1 MATPNNEKEKFTEK
15 LLKEWEKI
23 ETEVLIR
30 EVATKGQYINLLQQ
44 YLSKRNGKPLIEI
57 KHYFN
62 DEIDKYVRRLLSNR
76 QVHKAELVLKNVG
89 RKPQAVFYEF
99 VQTTSHEHID
109 DDIKEHVLE
118 HLQNSN
124 DNFEMIRDE
133 WDYYLIVLRLVATN
147 KSLRREFEEEIHI
160 FTLEALLRKNEGYR
174 KLMAVTTCLQCKN
187 ASLVEKLDKRVVWRY
202 LWKAEQ
208 FQYVSKWLNLL
219 YANKLNEDNDDASIK
234 GSSFDLTL
242 RNQFASWE
250 IEADMFDDVQ
260 TRPKMNEM
268 LLNCFAQ
275 NGMIVNRESN
285 SIVRIFQRIFTTE
298 SLSINSNWLFNE
310 ENLVKI
316 LQMIFEENE
325 LVLLLQKT
333 FQTQIIERIAANYQ
347 HFKDD
352 VNLCSALKDQELTT
366 RKSISWISEECSKYI
381 IKTSDEDFYPKLP
394 HVYILEKLLK
404 DVPLMHLA
412 ICKKTTSVVGQISV
426 LDLFCR
432 KLRSTKTTAD
442 YDVTLND
449 LLKLKNLNPMTAIQ
463 SEVFISIDN
472 QNNSNLISFSDVNLN
487 QKYGQM
493 TFLNYIDYVK
503 QHRSSYAVY
512 KFFIDQLNN
521 YSQISRAQIQ
531 IAGGT
536 VCELALNNIDDGE
549 LIAHG
554 VAFLEMLGINSQI
567 LRAYVDCCRIIESH
581 LMRNFNIKS
590 FSNHKD
596 VVQQMENILL
606 KEIRNR
612 SSSDDIFD
620 PQKFESLR
628 ILCRAMGVDLPI
640 SFLREVAFKSNWYRF
655 LLFATYHNYSIRS
668 IVDVCQMDCFDNHH
682 IGLNIGRALKEII
695 VEDEMPKRSNSF
707 SFREHK
713 RKIQSKIDASH
724 LVSLKLPRCF
734 LFIIITIE

>member
-1 MATPNNEKEKFTEK
+1 MATPNSEREKFTEK

-30 EVATKGQYINLLQQ
+30 EVATKGRYINLLQQ

-62 DEIDKYVRRLLSNR
+62 DEIDKYVHRLLSNR
-76 QVHKAELVLKNVG
+76 QVHKAEMVLKNVG
-89 RKPQAVFYEF
+89 RKPQAIFYEF
-99 VQTTSHEHID
+99 VQTTSREHID
-109 DDIKEHVLE
+109 DDIKEHILE
-118 HLQNSN
+118 HLQISD
-124 DNFEMIRDE
+124 DNFEAIRDE
-133 WDYYLIVLRLVATN
+133 WDYYLIVLQLVATN

-187 ASLVEKLDKRVVWRY
+187 ALLIEKLDKRMVWQY
-202 LWKAEQ
+202 LWKTEQ

-219 YANKLNEDNDDASIK
+219 YANKLNENNDNASLK
-234 GSSFDLTL
+234 ESSFELAL

-260 TRPKMNEM
+260 DHPKMNEM

-275 NGMIVNRESN
+275 NGMIVKRESN
-285 SIVRIFQRIFTTE
+285 SIVKIFQRIFTTE
-298 SLSINSNWLFNE
+298 SLSTNSDWLFNE

-316 LQMIFEENE
+316 LRMIFEGNE

-333 FQTQIIERIAANYQ
+333 FQTETIEKIAVNY
-347 HFKDD
+347 KNVIDD
-352 VNLCSALKDQELTT
+352 VNLCSALKDQDLTV
-366 RKSISWISEECSKYI
+366 RKSVSCISEECSKYI
-381 IKTSDEDFYPKLP
+381 IKTSDEDFYPKVS
-394 HVYILEKLLK
+394 HVYIMEKLLR

-412 ICKKTTSVVGQISV
+412 NCEKTIAIVGQISV
-426 LDLFCR
+426 LDLFFR
-432 KLRSTKTTAD
+432 KLRSTKTAAD
-442 YDVTLND
+442 YEVTLND
-449 LLKLKNLNPMTAIQ
+449 LLKLKGIEMTAIQ

-472 QNNSNLISFSDVNLN
+472 QNNSNLISFSDENLN

-493 TFLNYIDYVK
+493 TVLNYIDYVK

-531 IAGGT
+531 IASST

-549 LIAHG
+549 LTAHS

-567 LRAYVDCCRIIESH
+567 LRAYVDCCRIIKANS
-581 LMRNFNIKS
+581 MRNFNIES
-590 FSNHKD
+590 FSNDED
-596 VVQQMENILL
+596 VVKQMENILL
-606 KEIRNR
+606 NEIQNN
-612 SSSDDIFD
+612 SNFDDVFD

-628 ILCRAMGVDLPI
+628 ILCRAMGADLPI
-640 SFLREVAFKSNWYRF
+640 SFLKEVAFRSNWYRF

-713 RKIQSKIDASH
+713 RKIQSKIGASH
-724 LVSLKLPRCF
+724 LVSLTTPCPFYL
-734 LFIIITIE
+734 

>member
-1 MATPNNEKEKFTEK
+1 MATPNSGKEKFTEK

-62 DEIDKYVRRLLSNR
+62 DEIDKYAHRLLSHR

-89 RKPQAVFYEF
+89 RKPQAIFYEF
-99 VQTTSHEHID
+99 VQTTCSEHID

-124 DNFEMIRDE
+124 NNFEAIREE
-133 WDYYLIVLRLVATN
+133 WDYYLIVLRLAASN
-147 KSLRREFEEEIHI
+147 KLLRREFEEEIHI
-160 FTLEALLRKNEGYR
+160 FTLEALLRKNEEYR

-187 ASLVEKLDKRVVWRY
+187 ALLVEKLDKRVVWQY

-208 FQYVSKWLNLL
+208 FQYISKWLNLL
-219 YANKLNEDNDDASIK
+219 YTNKLNEDNYNASIK
-234 GSSFDLTL
+234 ESSFDLAL

-260 TRPKMNEM
+260 DHPKMSEM

-285 SIVRIFQRIFTTE
+285 SIVKILQRIFTTE
-298 SLSINSNWLFNE
+298 SLPINSDWLFNE

-316 LQMIFEENE
+316 LGMIFEGNE

-333 FQTQIIERIAANYQ
+333 VQTEIVERVSANYQ
-347 HFKDD
+347 NVKDD
-352 VNLCSALKDQELTT
+352 VDLCSALKDQELTT
-366 RKSISWISEECSKYI
+366 RKSVSWVSEKCSKYI
-381 IKTSDEDFYPKLP
+381 IKTSDEDFYPKVS
-394 HVYILEKLLK
+394 HVYMMEKMLK
-404 DVPLMHLA
+404 DVPLIDLA
-412 ICKKTTSVVGQISV
+412 ICEKTTSIVGQISV
-426 LDLFCR
+426 FDIFFR
-432 KLRSTKTTAD
+432 KLRSISTAAD

-449 LLKLKNLNPMTAIQ
+449 LLKLKGTDKTAIQ
-463 SEVFISIDN
+463 SEAFISCDN
-472 QNNSNLISFSDVNLN
+472 KINSNLISFSHENLN
-487 QKYGQM
+487 KKFGQ
-493 TFLNYIDYVK
+493 TTVLNYIDYVR

-549 LIAHG
+549 LIAHS

-567 LRAYVDCCRIIESH
+567 LRAYFVCCRIIKAH
-581 LMRNFNIKS
+581 LMKNFNIKS
-590 FSNHKD
+590 FSNDED
-596 VVQQMENILL
+596 VVKQMENILL
-606 KEIRNR
+606 KEIQNN
-612 SSSDDIFD
+612 SNGDEMFD
-620 PQKFESLR
+620 PKKFESLR
-628 ILCRAMGVDLPI
+628 ILCRAMGDDMPI
-640 SFLREVAFKSNWYRF
+640 SFLKEVASRSNWYRF

-724 LVSLKLPRCF
+724 LVSFIVSLPS
-734 LFIIITIE
+734 